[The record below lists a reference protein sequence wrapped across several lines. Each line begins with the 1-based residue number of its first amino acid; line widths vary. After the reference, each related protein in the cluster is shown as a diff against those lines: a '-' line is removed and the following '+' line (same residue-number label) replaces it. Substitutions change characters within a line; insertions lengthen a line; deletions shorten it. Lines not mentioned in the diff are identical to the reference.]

1 MNKGTLINP
10 PDQFFT
16 AEQVERLGEL
26 KSRWHATREVG
37 KQLPPS
43 EQAEFEAL
51 VEAELVG
58 AGQRAEAIAERKQKQ
73 K

>member
-1 MNKGTLINP
+1 MYKGKLINP

-26 KSRWHATREVG
+26 KSRWRDVREAG
-37 KQLPPS
+37 KQLLPS
-43 EQAEFEAL
+43 EQAELAAL
-51 VEAELVG
+51 VEAELAG
-58 AGQRAEAIAERKQKQ
+58 AGLRAEAIAKRKQKQ